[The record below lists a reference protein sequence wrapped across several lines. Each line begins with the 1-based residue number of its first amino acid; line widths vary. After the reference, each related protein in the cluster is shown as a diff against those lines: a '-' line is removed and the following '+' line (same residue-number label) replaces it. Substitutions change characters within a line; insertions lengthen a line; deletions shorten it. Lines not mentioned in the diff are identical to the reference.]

1 MFLLFPV
8 PTVEIAR
15 SHLVVEEDIGE
26 IKIPLRRTGDTS
38 QRLYVSCVTIFFAEE
53 EGMTGSDQCK
63 TSFKIKRSRSFR
75 VCALS
80 FSIHELFCDTFT
92 NVTVIICGIFAAH
105 TPI

>member
-8 PTVEIAR
+8 PTVEIVR

-63 TSFKIKRSRSFR
+63 TSFKIKRSEF
-75 VCALS
+75 ALYPS
-80 FSIHELFCDTFT
+80 LFMNCS
-92 NVTVIICGIFAAH
+92 VTLSL
-105 TPI
+105 T

>member
-1 MFLLFPV
+1 M
-8 PTVEIAR
+8 EIVR

-53 EGMTGSDQCK
+53 EGMTGSDQWK
-63 TSFKIKRSRSFR
+63 TSFKIKRM
-75 VCALS
+75 
-80 FSIHELFCDTFT
+80 
-92 NVTVIICGIFAAH
+92 FAAH